1 MPGKFVV
8 PLVGLL
14 LIALDQVSKAWARA
28 HLAAGVTKPLIP
40 GLLNL
45 NYTTN
50 TGGAFGIGRDYSWL
64 MTALA
69 IVLTAA
75 VAFWIVRRE
84 HGQPGITALER
95 IGLGML
101 LGGALGNLCDRFTI
115 GRVTDFLEFSFVSFP
130 VFNVAD
136 MAIDAGILL
145 IAIDYLR
152 QRNKTGAAAES
163 KDVPEGTL

>member
-1 MPGKFVV
+1 MPGKLVV
-8 PLVGLL
+8 PLVALSI
-14 LIALDQVSKAWARA
+14 IALDQVSKAWARA
-28 HLAAGVTKPLIP
+28 HLASGATRPLVP
-40 GLLNL
+40 GIVHL

-69 IVLTAA
+69 ILLTAA

-84 HGQPGITALER
+84 HGQPAASALER
-95 IGLGML
+95 LGLGLL
-101 LGGALGNLCDRFTI
+101 LGGALGNLCDRFTV
-115 GRVTDFLEFSFVSFP
+115 GRVTDFLEFSFMSFP

-145 IAIDYLR
+145 IAIDYYI
-152 QRNKTGAAAES
+152 QRRKTGAES
-163 KDVPEGTL
+163 KDASEGNL